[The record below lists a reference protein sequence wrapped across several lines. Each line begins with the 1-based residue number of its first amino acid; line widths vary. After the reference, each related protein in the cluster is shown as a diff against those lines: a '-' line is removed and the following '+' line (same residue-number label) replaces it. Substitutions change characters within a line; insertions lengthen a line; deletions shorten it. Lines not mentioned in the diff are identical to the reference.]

1 MLGLVCESMK
11 QLKRDKLS
19 VSLRIEELDD
29 LWYLTQLIDQGDL
42 ITAKTYRKVKLG
54 GEGDRAKVEKRPV
67 TLRVRVESVEFLD
80 GLRIR
85 GVVEDGLDDIPK
97 GSHHN
102 IGLEVGSDFIL
113 EKGVWLGYHWQ
124 RLDESLVSKGGLL
137 LVMHDRER
145 ALFALSKR
153 SGYEILSSIK
163 GDVSK
168 KDDRA
173 STKGSFYEE
182 VIAVIKTYLSRFD
195 VERVVLASPAF
206 FKEDLLKLADKDLV
220 KKIVL
225 ATCHSVEEN
234 AIGEIMKSSE
244 LQKILSDQRAS
255 GEAALV
261 DELLSHIGKQNN
273 KAIYGFTDIK
283 INSESG
289 TIGTL
294 IVTEGFMTKEQKD
307 GDYSLV
313 LETLKMVEGMQ
324 GKVHL
329 ISSTSDAG
337 RTLDGLGGIA
347 GMLRY

>member
-1 MLGLVCESMK
+1 MK

-19 VSLRIEELDD
+19 VTLRVEDLDD

-42 ITAKTYRKVKLG
+42 VTAKTYRKVKLG
-54 GEGDRAKVEKRPV
+54 GEGDRAKVEKKPV
-67 TLRVRVESVEFLD
+67 TLRVRVESVEFAD
-80 GLRIR
+80 GLRLR
-85 GVVEDGLDDIPK
+85 SVVEDSLDDIPK

-102 IGLEVGSDFIL
+102 IGLEVGSEFKL
-113 EKGVWLGYHWQ
+113 EKTVWLGYHWQ
-124 RLDESLVSKGGLL
+124 RLDEALVSRGGLL

-153 SGYEILSSIK
+153 SGYEILSSLK

-168 KDDRA
+168 KEDRA
-173 STKGSFYEE
+173 QTKGSFYEE
-182 VIAVIKTYLSRFD
+182 VIAVVQTYLSRYD
-195 VERVVLASPAF
+195 VEKVVLASPAF
-206 FKEDLLKLADKDLV
+206 FKEDLLKLMDKDMSKRV
-220 KKIVL
+220 IL

-244 LQKILSDQRAS
+244 LQKVLVEQRAS
-255 GEAALV
+255 SEAALV
-261 DELLSHIGKQNN
+261 DELLANIGKQNE
-273 KAIYGFTDIK
+273 KAIYGFADVK
-283 INSESG
+283 MSSDSG
-289 TIGTL
+289 SIGML
-294 IVTEGFMTKEQKD
+294 IVTEGYMRAEQKE

-313 LETLKMVEGMQ
+313 LETLKMVESMQ

-347 GMLRY
+347 AILRY